1 MKKLCLLALM
11 VGSSVAAVA
20 QTPVLWGESSSR
32 TDYRNDAG
40 LQGKDGAVSGFF
52 QANGPINYPI
62 GATNWWHLL
71 DVRHSERSNN
81 FAMQFSG
88 SFFDQDLYFRKTNND
103 PATPWSRVVLER
115 EGQIIVPG
123 AYNFE
128 RFRMGK
134 DGNNGGYEVE
144 FVNHA
149 GPNQS
154 YGVKMGA
161 NVDRFGYGLYFLGAQ
176 AADSYAALQYA
187 AKPALFVSALDNTV
201 GIGTHQTAGYQL
213 AVAGSMIAERI
224 KVKTAGTWPDYVFE
238 KDYPLPSLKST
249 AAFIQ
254 QHKHLPEMPSA
265 KEVDST
271 GLDLGDM
278 NARLLKKVE
287 ELTLHLIRQQE
298 EIEKLQ
304 QQNQQIQQQVQQ
316 MKNEKRDNIN

>member
-1 MKKLCLLALM
+1 MKKLCLLALLA
-11 VGSSVAAVA
+11 GSSVAAVA
-20 QTPVLWGESSSR
+20 QTTVLWGESSSR
-32 TDYRNDAG
+32 TDYRNNAG

-52 QANGPINYPI
+52 QANAPVNFPT
-62 GATNWWHLL
+62 GATSWWHLL
-71 DVRHSERSNN
+71 DVRHSELNNN

-103 PATPWSRVVLER
+103 PATPWSKVVLQR
-115 EGQIIVPG
+115 GGLISFPG
-123 AYNFE
+123 VYNFE
-128 RFRMGK
+128 QFNIGK
-134 DGNNGGYEVE
+134 DGNNGAYALE
-144 FVNHA
+144 FVNHTSI
-149 GPNQS
+149 NQS
-154 YGVKMGA
+154 YGIRMGA
-161 NVDRFGYGLYFLGAQ
+161 NVDRFGHGLYFQGAPG
-176 AADSYAALQYA
+176 ADNYAALNYA
-187 AKPALFVSALDNTV
+187 ANPALFISALDNTV

-224 KVKTAGTWPDYVFE
+224 KVKAKGAWPDYVFE
-238 KDYPLPSLKST
+238 KDYLLPSLKST

-265 KEVDST
+265 KEVDSV

-304 QQNQQIQQQVQQ
+304 QQNRQILQQMQQ
-316 MKNEKRDNIN
+316 MKK